1 MNWLALFFHL
11 VKAEESSVFFN
22 NFGKHKSQYVP
33 LWSNVS
39 IWKEDW
45 PDFPQSSQ
53 NSLTISTPSSSKSS
67 PLYLSAS
74 ETFAKQVRAVKY
86 FAWRLSRS
94 LMQSRISKVSFL
106 AQSSSFCTCLPCRSP
121 PCYLAT
127 SPSFFIA
134 VFNCF
139 CLGPLSLSSR
149 GSFYWLSSD
158 FYWLSTD
165 FLVTSTDFLMTFTD
179 FLGASTIK
187 KVVRIPTTSWLD
199 FKPVVGN
206 PTSGWKSTYGGWI
219 SNHCP

>member
-11 VKAEESSVFFN
+11 VKVEESILEESSVFFN
-22 NFGKHKSQYVP
+22 NFWKP
-33 LWSNVS
+33 LRSNVS

-121 PCYLAT
+121 PWYLAT
-127 SPSFFIA
+127 SPSVFYCRFQLFLSWPTLTFFQALILLTFFWLLLA
-134 VFNCF
+134 
-139 CLGPLSLSSR
+139 
-149 GSFYWLSSD
+149 FYWLSSD
-158 FYWLSTD
+158 FYWLSND
-165 FLVTSTDFLMTFTD
+165 FY
-179 FLGASTIK
+179 
-187 KVVRIPTTSWLD
+187 WLSRGFYYQEGGQD
-199 FKPVVGN
+199 SNHIVVGFQ
-206 PTSGWKSTYGGWI
+206 TSGWKS
-219 SNHCP
+219 N